1 MGEERGIGTA
11 GGGRWT
17 FEGVAYP
24 TRSGMCRA
32 RRERYVALLDEGLNF
47 TQAARMVGVSKRTAR
62 CGATGARGA
71 AGGGW
76 NRRWTDIVR
85 PWTFPRTSARVICVR
100 PSAS

>member
-32 RRERYVALLDEGLNF
+32 RRERYVALLDEGLNL
-47 TQAARMVGVSKRTAR
+47 TQAARMVGVSKRTGKVWRNGRA
-62 CGATGARGA
+62 GRG
-71 AGGGW
+71 G
-76 NRRWTDIVR
+76 RWREPAVD
-85 PWTFPRTSARVICVR
+85 
-100 PSAS
+100 